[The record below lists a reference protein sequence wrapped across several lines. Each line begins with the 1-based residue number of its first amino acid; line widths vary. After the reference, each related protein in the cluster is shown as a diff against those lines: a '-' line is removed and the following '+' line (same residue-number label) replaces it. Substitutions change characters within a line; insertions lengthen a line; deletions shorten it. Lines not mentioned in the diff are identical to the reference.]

1 MPPEQRGKTSG
12 PKSVEHRAKLSA
24 AAKANGHKP
33 KVRGGNGT
41 GMTPMER
48 LISEV
53 LPAGWVWNYPV
64 ALGKRQQG
72 YPTSYK
78 LDFALPHLKLGL
90 EVDGGS
96 HTALARQQQDRKKE
110 VKLAQLGWKV
120 FRISNAQTEK
130 LYSTSKL
137 KEHLTT
143 LLATS
148 G

>member
-1 MPPEQRGKTSG
+1 MPHEQRGKPSG
-12 PKSVEHRAKLSA
+12 PKTAQHRAKLSA
-24 AAKANGHKP
+24 AAKAGGHKP

-41 GMTPMER
+41 GMSPMEL

-53 LPAGWVWNYPV
+53 LPVGWVWNYPV

-72 YPTSYK
+72 FPTNYK
-78 LDFALPHLKLGL
+78 LDFAWPNLKVGL

-96 HTALARQQQDRKKE
+96 HTAAKRQMQDRKKE
-110 VKLAQLGWKV
+110 ARLMGLGWAV

-137 KEHLTT
+137 QEHLTI
-143 LLATS
+143 LLGIT